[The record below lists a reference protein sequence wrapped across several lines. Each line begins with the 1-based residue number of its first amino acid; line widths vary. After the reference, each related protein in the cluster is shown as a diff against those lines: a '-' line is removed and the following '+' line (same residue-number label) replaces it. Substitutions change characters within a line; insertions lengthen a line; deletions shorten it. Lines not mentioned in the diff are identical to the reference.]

1 MNTKVK
7 CHGHLGVNVYTVVNG
22 SRKDEEYEQFD
33 TELYNEIIALLQ
45 ARGYIV
51 KDIYFQFSERFE
63 CNEHDV
69 INFEKFK
76 REGERKAQDVYSKV
90 NTERF
95 RID

>member
-1 MNTKVK
+1 MKAK
-7 CHGHLGVNVYTVVNG
+7 CHGQLGVNVYTVVDG

-33 TELYNEIIALLQ
+33 TELRNEIIALLQ

-51 KDIYFQFSERFE
+51 KDIYLQFSERVE
-63 CNEHDV
+63 CNEYDV

-76 REGERKAQDVYSKV
+76 KEGERKAQDVYSKV